1 MGLAPGTPPGSLQDL
16 PPKWAHFCLRVD
28 RFVTDELG
36 FDLSKKTLISA
47 CSGGADSTALLLVL
61 HWLAQRDGGRVIGVH
76 LDHGLRPEAGEDAA
90 FVRGLC
96 GALGVE
102 CVVRK
107 ADVAA
112 LAAETGVGIEEAGRN
127 ARYALF
133 AEVLTERGGDAVA
146 VAHHLDDLAEDVL
159 MRLARGTGWPGLA
172 GMAGYDPARRLLRPF
187 LLTRKAELTGLL
199 ADIGV
204 GWREDCSNSDERWTR
219 NRVRHAILPLML
231 EENPNFPEA
240 VARLWRVG
248 AQDAGYWAEQTA
260 DAGELLDNRRLRLA
274 HKALRLRLYK
284 AALDGIGGGQAL
296 ADTLFRLDAA
306 WTEGRV
312 GAVFQ
317 FPGDRTAVIT
327 ASGVLFSAKH

>member
-1 MGLAPGTPPGSLQDL
+1 M
-16 PPKWAHFCLRVD
+16 
-28 RFVTDELG
+28 
-36 FDLSKKTLISA
+36 DLSKKTLISA

-61 HWLAQRDGGRVIGVH
+61 HWLASRSGGRVVGVH
-76 LDHGLRPEAGEDAA
+76 LDHGLRPESGDDAA

-96 GALGVE
+96 DALGVE
-102 CVVRK
+102 CVVRRV
-107 ADVAA
+107 DVAD
-112 LAAETGVGIEEAGRN
+112 LAETSGVGLEEAGRN

-133 AEVLTERGGDAVA
+133 AEVLAGHGGDAVA

-159 MRLARGTGWPGLA
+159 MRLVRGTGWPGLS
-172 GMAGYDPARRLLRPF
+172 GMAGYDPVRRLLRPF

-219 NRVRHAILPLML
+219 NRVRHAILPLLL

-240 VARLWRVG
+240 VARLWRLG
-248 AQDAGYWAEQTA
+248 ALDAGYWAEQTTGA
-260 DAGELLDNRRLRLA
+260 DGLLDNRRLHAA

-284 AALDGIGGGQAL
+284 SALDGIGGGQVL
-296 ADTLFRLDAA
+296 ADTLFRLDTA
-306 WTEGRV
+306 WTEGRI

-317 FPGDRTAVIT
+317 FPGDRTAAIT